1 MKKYLNNYS
10 KTNNEKLNYSLLK
23 SKNDNHILDEIK
35 TIFKSLEQIPA
46 IHVEDIRLDTHEEEF
61 GPIKDGK
68 NYYKPVHGTRLQ
80 RIHYRIRIDGLE
92 NTVESDLYLLKLL
105 DNNYYI
111 NDGTRYF
118 PIWQIVPDLC
128 IHSNNGIMFKPLAM
142 PVSCVNTITRDY
154 TAEFSGELFSEV
166 KSFETLA
173 FSKSIPMLIY
183 YMAKFST
190 TIFNKYNIDSLESV
204 ENNKNATYPE
214 LIDMFKQYFHV
225 DIKFND
231 SPHELIEEGRLVF
244 KQQNGLSFSLPKDVP
259 NTVNGKIILSMLL
272 GSRNLKDK
280 KLKKEALGFTVEE
293 FTTPLYW
300 INMLGSAFTRG
311 TDIYKRYKKGTS
323 VIRSVDR
330 LIDQTSI
337 NTLPVE
343 LEHKKDW
350 YALNYWTCRNFNKL
364 MKRDNMDLEN
374 MKLNMYEYILYPLR
388 VKFTTKINQLQNQQT
403 VTPADIYKLFKNL
416 SSMFLIKEL
425 VNSGLIHLY
434 ENTNE
439 FGVFNMTLKATF
451 VGPAGGATRNLTLNQ
466 RDIHPSFMG
475 RVDLVAASPGNP
487 GPTTVLLPFS
497 ALENNKFSNKI
508 VTDDEPLD
516 K

>member
-1 MKKYLNNYS
+1 MKKYISDYTLTNKEKFNYQ
-10 KTNNEKLNYSLLK
+10 LLK
-23 SKNDNHILDEIK
+23 SKSDNRILEEVT

-61 GPIKDGK
+61 GPIRDGK
-68 NYYKPVHGTRLQ
+68 NYYKPLHGTRLQ
-80 RIHYRIRIDGLE
+80 RIHFRIRVDGLE
-92 NTVESDLYLLKLL
+92 NNIEKDLYLLKLI

-128 IHSNNGIMFKPLAM
+128 IHSNNAVMFKPLAM
-142 PVSCVNTITRDY
+142 PVSCVNTVTRDY
-154 TAEFSGELFSEV
+154 TAEFSGECFTEV

-183 YMAKFST
+183 YMSKFST
-190 TIFNKYNIDSLESV
+190 ILYNKFNIDSMEDV
-204 ENNKNATYPE
+204 ENTKKDIHPE
-214 LIDMFKQYFHV
+214 LITMFNEYFHI
-225 DIKFND
+225 DAKFNND
-231 SPHELIEEGRLVF
+231 SHELIEDGRLVF
-244 KQQNGLSFSLPKDVP
+244 KQPNGLSFSLPKDSLD
-259 NTVNGKIILSMLL
+259 TINGKIVLSMLL

-293 FTTPLYW
+293 FSTPFYW

-311 TDIYKRYKKGTS
+311 TDAYKRYKKGTS
-323 VIRSVDR
+323 IIRSVDR
-330 LIDQTSI
+330 LVDQTSVD
-337 NTLPVE
+337 TLPVD
-343 LEHKKDW
+343 LESKKDW

-374 MKLNMYEYILYPLR
+374 MKLNLFEYILYPLR
-388 VKFTTKINQLQNQQT
+388 VKFTTKINQLLNQANI
-403 VTPADIYKLFKNL
+403 TPDDIYKLFKNL
-416 SSMFLIKEL
+416 SPMFLIKEL
-425 VNSGLIHLY
+425 VNSGLIHMY

-439 FGVFNMTLKATF
+439 FGIFNMTLKATF

-508 VTDDEPLD
+508 VTDDEPLE
-516 K
+516 